1 MNQLFR
7 RHRAL
12 SIGLAVVVLA
22 LLAFGSAWW
31 AGLLDQPEKVTW
43 QPPRH
48 QNLEVYLTR
57 HNQFGRVGSTG
68 HPNLSTVTADSH
80 SKFKFS
86 TMEPNATTPYEVELE
101 YLSREGKG
109 DRYLVQ
115 YSSPISQRS
124 TQQTTRT
131 ITYDGRDLELFRDN
145 DYVIGLRP
153 GTAPERTKLP

>member
-1 MNQLFR
+1 MNLPLDPRLLRRILF
-7 RHRAL
+7 
-12 SIGLAVVVLA
+12 GLA
-22 LLAFGSAWW
+22 LLITAILGATWFIAH
-31 AGLLDQPEKVTW
+31 AKETW

-101 YLSREGKG
+101 YLGREGKG

-153 GTAPERTKLP
+153 GAAPERTKLP